1 MGRLL
6 VVLIFVGF
14 VLPSSSTDS
23 TLTTFLVEANQQLA
37 GIYDQVVLA
46 QLQNV
51 LRGSNDIVALLEMEI
66 ADEKLL
72 NYLKSLM
79 PHLAS
84 QVQAFEVGGC
94 QPEEAAEEDTEA
106 GLRCLGWHG
115 ARSSLCARLQH
126 ERQLPQCPKLRL

>member
-1 MGRLL
+1 MERLL

-115 ARSSLCARLQH
+115 AHSS
-126 ERQLPQCPKLRL
+126 